1 LIESETMP
9 SEDERRELVPA
20 IIATIVAAIGAFFLW
35 SDVRNDSLVR
45 EDGMITS
52 RCVTGRRNCD
62 SVGTASSSGRA
73 ADRASLGAFV
83 GRPPNTLKVLNAL
96 HSL

>member
-52 RCVTGRRNCD
+52 TAVSRVGAIVTPSEPPAHLVAQRTVLASEPL
-62 SVGTASSSGRA
+62 SVGRLT
-73 ADRASLGAFV
+73 
-83 GRPPNTLKVLNAL
+83 P
-96 HSL
+96 